1 MTWLSFKSR
10 CYLKTNDNTNPFR
23 KQILGELNV
32 DLTNMGIAAKDAA
45 FHLATASTAQ
55 KNKALAIIA
64 DELEANSEVIL
75 AANAKDIELGREA
88 GLTDALLDRLLLN
101 EERLTG
107 IANDV
112 RNVISLNDPVGSEI
126 DSKVLENGMAL
137 SRRRVPLGVVG
148 VIYEARPNV
157 TIDIAALCLKTGNA
171 SILRGGKE
179 TFFSNMELVKV
190 IQSALEKAELPAAS
204 VQYIEKPDRE
214 LVAQL
219 LKLDEYVDMIIPR
232 GGAGLHKMCQEN
244 STIPVIIGGFGI
256 SHIFIDESADLE
268 RSLNV
273 VENSKV
279 QRPSACN
286 ALDTLLVHKAV
297 AEEFLP
303 KLVERLNGK
312 VALVSDA
319 SAKPL
324 VANAADVRDAQEGD
338 FDTEWLSYTL
348 GVKVVADVKEAID
361 HMRVHNASH
370 SDAIMTNS
378 LQNSELFIN
387 SVGSAAVYVN
397 ASTRFT
403 DGAQFGLGAEVAVS
417 TQKLHARGPMGL
429 EELTSYKWVGKADY
443 LIRS

>member
-1 MTWLSFKSR
+1 M
-10 CYLKTNDNTNPFR
+10 
-23 KQILGELNV
+23 
-32 DLTNMGIAAKDAA
+32 DLTNMGKAAKDAA
-45 FHLATASTAQ
+45 FELATASTAQ
-55 KNKALAIIA
+55 KNQALAIIA
-64 DELEANSEVIL
+64 DELEANSAAIL

-126 DSKVLENGMAL
+126 DSKVLENGMSL

-190 IQSALEKAELPAAS
+190 IQSALAKANLPAAS

-214 LVAQL
+214 LVSQL
-219 LKLDEYVDMIIPR
+219 LKLDDYVDMIIPR
-232 GGAGLHKMCQEN
+232 GGAGLHKMCKEN

-256 SHIFIDESADLE
+256 SHIFVDESADLE
-268 RSLNV
+268 KSLNV

-286 ALDTLLVHKAV
+286 SLDTLLVHDKVAAKFLPMIVERMNDKVTFV
-297 AEEFLP
+297 AEP
-303 KLVERLNGK
+303 KAK
-312 VALVSDA
+312 ALMTQA
-319 SAKPL
+319 TQI
-324 VANAADVRDAQEGD
+324 RDAAEGD

-348 GVKVVADVKEAID
+348 GVKVVADVKDAID

-378 LQNSELFIN
+378 LINSELFIN

-397 ASTRFT
+397 AATRFT

-429 EELTSYKWVGKADY
+429 EELTSYKWVGKANY
-443 LIRS
+443 LARS

>member
-1 MTWLSFKSR
+1 M
-10 CYLKTNDNTNPFR
+10 
-23 KQILGELNV
+23 
-32 DLTNMGIAAKDAA
+32 DLTNMGKAAKDAA
-45 FHLATASTAQ
+45 FELATASTAQ
-55 KNKALAIIA
+55 KNQALAIIA
-64 DELEANSEVIL
+64 DELEVNAATIL

-126 DSKVLENGMAL
+126 DSKVLENGMSL

-179 TFFSNMELVKV
+179 TFFSNMELVQV
-190 IQSALEKAELPAAS
+190 IQSALKKANLPAAS

-214 LVAQL
+214 LVSQL
-219 LKLDEYVDMIIPR
+219 LKLDDYVDMIIPR
-232 GGAGLHKMCQEN
+232 GGAGLHKMCKEN

-256 SHIFIDESADLE
+256 SHIFVDESADLE
-268 RSLNV
+268 KSLNV

-286 ALDTLLVHKAV
+286 SLDTLLVHEKV
-297 AEEFLP
+297 AAAFLAM
-303 KLVERLNGK
+303 LVERVNDK
-312 VALVSDA
+312 VTFVAEPKAKALMA
-319 SAKPL
+319 AAKHI
-324 VANAADVRDAQEGD
+324 RDAGDGD

-348 GVKVVADVKEAID
+348 GVKVVSDVKEAIN

-378 LQNSELFIN
+378 LENAELFIN

-397 ASTRFT
+397 AATRFT

-429 EELTSYKWVGKADY
+429 EELTSYKWVGKANY
-443 LIRS
+443 LVRS

>member
-1 MTWLSFKSR
+1 M
-10 CYLKTNDNTNPFR
+10 
-23 KQILGELNV
+23 

-64 DELEANSEVIL
+64 DELEANAATIL
-75 AANAKDIELGREA
+75 EANAKDIELGREA

-126 DSKVLENGMAL
+126 DSKVLENGMSL

-214 LVAQL
+214 LVSQL
-219 LKLDEYVDMIIPR
+219 LKLDDYVDMIIPR
-232 GGAGLHKMCQEN
+232 GGAGLHKMCKES

-256 SHIFIDESADLE
+256 SHIFVDESADLE
-268 RSLNV
+268 KSVDV

-286 ALDTLLVHKAV
+286 SLDTLLVHEAV
-297 AEEFLP
+297 AEAFLT
-303 KLVERLNGK
+303 KLKQRLAGK
-312 VALVSDA
+312 VTLVADA
-319 SAKPL
+319 SAKSL
-324 VANAADVRDAQEGD
+324 LTGFEDQRDAVEGD

-348 GVKVVADVKEAID
+348 GVKVVADVAEAID

-378 LQNSELFIN
+378 LESSERFIN

-429 EELTSYKWVGKADY
+429 EELTSYKWVGKANY
-443 LIRS
+443 LVRG

>member
-1 MTWLSFKSR
+1 MIS
-10 CYLKTNDNTNPFR
+10 
-23 KQILGELNV
+23 
-32 DLTNMGIAAKDAA
+32 MGKAAKEAA
-45 FHLATASTAQ
+45 FQLATASTAQ
-55 KNKALAIIA
+55 KNQALAIIA
-64 DELEANSEVIL
+64 DELEANAETIL
-75 AANAKDIELGREA
+75 AANAKDIEKGREA
-88 GLTDALLDRLLLN
+88 GLTEALLDRLLLN
-101 EERLTG
+101 TERLTG

-112 RNVISLNDPVGSEI
+112 RNVISLNDPVGSEL
-126 DSKVLENGMAL
+126 DSKVLENGMSL

-190 IQSALEKAELPAAS
+190 IQSALAKAELPAAS

-214 LVAQL
+214 LVSQL
-219 LKLDEYVDMIIPR
+219 LKLDDYVDMIIPR
-232 GGAGLHKMCQEN
+232 GGAGLHKMCKEN

-256 SHIFIDESADLE
+256 SHIFVDESADLAK
-268 RSLNV
+268 SLEV
-273 VENSKV
+273 VENAKV

-286 ALDTLLVHKAV
+286 ALDTLLVHEQV
-297 AEEFLP
+297 AAEFLP
-303 KLVERLNGK
+303 MLAARLNDK
-312 VALVSDA
+312 VALVAEPKAKALLGDA
-319 SAKPL
+319 KEL
-324 VANAADVRDAQEGD
+324 RDAAEGD
-338 FDTEWLSYTL
+338 FDTEWLSFTL
-348 GVKVVADVKEAID
+348 GVKVVSGVEEAID

-378 LQNSELFIN
+378 IENSELFIN

-429 EELTSYKWVGKADY
+429 EELTSYKWVGKANY
-443 LIRS
+443 LPRS

>member
-1 MTWLSFKSR
+1 
-10 CYLKTNDNTNPFR
+10 
-23 KQILGELNV
+23 
-32 DLTNMGIAAKDAA
+32 MGKAAKDAA
-45 FHLATASTAQ
+45 FELATASTAQ
-55 KNKALAIIA
+55 KNQALAIIA
-64 DELEANSEVIL
+64 DELEANSAAIL
-75 AANAKDIELGREA
+75 AANAKDIELGREM

-101 EERLTG
+101 EERLTA

-126 DSKVLENGMAL
+126 DSKVLENGMSL

-190 IQSALEKAELPAAS
+190 IQSALAKANLPAAS

-214 LVAQL
+214 LVSQL
-219 LKLDEYVDMIIPR
+219 LKLDDYVDMIIPR
-232 GGAGLHKMCQEN
+232 GGAGLHKMCKEN

-256 SHIFIDESADLE
+256 SHIFVDESADLE
-268 RSLNV
+268 KSLNV

-286 ALDTLLVHKAV
+286 SLDTLLVHEKIA
-297 AEEFLP
+297 AQFLP
-303 KLVERLNGK
+303 MIVERMNDKLTFVTEPK
-312 VALVSDA
+312 AKALMPQA
-319 SAKPL
+319 TQI
-324 VANAADVRDAQEGD
+324 RDAVEGD

-348 GVKVVADVKEAID
+348 GVKVVSDVKDAID

-378 LQNSELFIN
+378 LENSELFIN

-429 EELTSYKWVGKADY
+429 EELTSYKWVGKANY
-443 LIRS
+443 LARS

>member
-1 MTWLSFKSR
+1 M
-10 CYLKTNDNTNPFR
+10 
-23 KQILGELNV
+23 
-32 DLTNMGIAAKDAA
+32 DLTNMGKAAKDAA
-45 FHLATASTAQ
+45 FELATASTAQ
-55 KNKALAIIA
+55 KNQALAIIA
-64 DELEANSEVIL
+64 DELEANAASIL

-126 DSKVLENGMAL
+126 DSKVLENGMSL

-190 IQSALEKAELPAAS
+190 IQSALAKANLPAAS

-214 LVAQL
+214 LVSQL
-219 LKLDEYVDMIIPR
+219 LKLDDYVDMIIPR
-232 GGAGLHKMCQEN
+232 GGAGLHKMCKEN

-256 SHIFIDESADLE
+256 SHIFVDESAELE
-268 RSLNV
+268 KSLNV

-286 ALDTLLVHKAV
+286 SLDTLLVHQDIAAQFLPMIVERMNDKVTFV
-297 AEEFLP
+297 AEP
-303 KLVERLNGK
+303 KAK
-312 VALVSDA
+312 ALMA
-319 SAKPL
+319 QAQQI
-324 VANAADVRDAQEGD
+324 RDAGEGD

-361 HMRVHNASH
+361 HMRIHNASH

-397 ASTRFT
+397 AATRFT

-429 EELTSYKWVGKADY
+429 EELTSYKWVGKANY
-443 LIRS
+443 LARS

>member
-1 MTWLSFKSR
+1 M
-10 CYLKTNDNTNPFR
+10 
-23 KQILGELNV
+23 
-32 DLTNMGIAAKDAA
+32 DLTNMGKAAKDAA
-45 FHLATASTAQ
+45 FELATASTAQ
-55 KNKALAIIA
+55 KNQALAIIS
-64 DELEANSEVIL
+64 DELEANSAAIL

-126 DSKVLENGMAL
+126 DSKVLENGMSL

-190 IQSALEKAELPAAS
+190 IQSALAKANLPAAS

-214 LVAQL
+214 LVSQL
-219 LKLDEYVDMIIPR
+219 LKLDDYVDMIIPR
-232 GGAGLHKMCQEN
+232 GGAGLHKMCKEN

-256 SHIFIDESADLE
+256 SHIFVDESADLE
-268 RSLNV
+268 KSLNV

-286 ALDTLLVHKAV
+286 SLDTLLVHEKVAAKFLPMIVERMSDKVTFV
-297 AEEFLP
+297 AEP
-303 KLVERLNGK
+303 KAK
-312 VALVSDA
+312 ALMA
-319 SAKPL
+319 QATQI
-324 VANAADVRDAQEGD
+324 RDAAEGD

-348 GVKVVADVKEAID
+348 GVKVVADVKDAID

-378 LQNSELFIN
+378 LINSELFIN

-397 ASTRFT
+397 AATRFT

-429 EELTSYKWVGKADY
+429 EELTSYKWVGKANY
-443 LIRS
+443 LARS

>member
-1 MTWLSFKSR
+1 M
-10 CYLKTNDNTNPFR
+10 
-23 KQILGELNV
+23 
-32 DLTNMGIAAKDAA
+32 DLTNMGKAAKDAA
-45 FHLATASTAQ
+45 FELATASTAQ
-55 KNKALAIIA
+55 KNQALAIIA
-64 DELEANSEVIL
+64 DELEANAATIL

-126 DSKVLENGMAL
+126 DSKVLENGMSL

-190 IQSALEKAELPAAS
+190 IQSALAKANLPAAS

-214 LVAQL
+214 LVSQL
-219 LKLDEYVDMIIPR
+219 LKLDDYVDMIIPR
-232 GGAGLHKMCQEN
+232 GGAGLHKMCKEN

-256 SHIFIDESADLE
+256 SHIFVDESADLE
-268 RSLNV
+268 KSLNV

-286 ALDTLLVHKAV
+286 SLDTLLVHEDV
-297 AEEFLP
+297 AAQFLSMI
-303 KLVERLNGK
+303 VERMNDK
-312 VALVSDA
+312 VTFVTEPK
-319 SAKPL
+319 AKVL
-324 VANAADVRDAQEGD
+324 MAQATQIRDAVEGD

-378 LQNSELFIN
+378 LVNSELFIN

-429 EELTSYKWVGKADY
+429 EELTSYKWVGKANY
-443 LIRS
+443 LARS

>member
-1 MTWLSFKSR
+1 
-10 CYLKTNDNTNPFR
+10 
-23 KQILGELNV
+23 
-32 DLTNMGIAAKDAA
+32 MGKAAKDAA
-45 FHLATASTAQ
+45 FVLATASTAQ
-55 KNKALAIIA
+55 KNQALAIIA
-64 DELEANSEVIL
+64 DELEANSAAIL
-75 AANAKDIELGREA
+75 AANEKDIELGRQA

-101 EERLTG
+101 DARLAG

-126 DSKVLENGMAL
+126 DSKVLENGMSL

-190 IQSALEKAELPAAS
+190 IQVALDKAGLPAAS

-214 LVAQL
+214 LVSQL
-219 LKLDEYVDMIIPR
+219 LKLDDYVDMIIPR
-232 GGAGLHKMCQEN
+232 GGAGLHKMCKEN

-256 SHIFIDESADLE
+256 SHIFVDQTADLVK
-268 RSLNV
+268 SLDV
-273 VENSKV
+273 VENAKV

-286 ALDTLLVHKAV
+286 ALDTLLVDETV
-297 AEEFLP
+297 AAEFLP
-303 KLVERLNGK
+303 MLAERLNGK
-312 VALVSDA
+312 VALVA
-319 SAKPL
+319 EPKAKAL
-324 VANAADVRDAQEGD
+324 LGNAQDLRDAGEGD

-348 GVKVVADVKEAID
+348 GVKVVADVAEAID

-378 LQNSELFIN
+378 LENAERFIN

-429 EELTSYKWVGKADY
+429 EELTSYKWVGKANY
-443 LIRS
+443 LARS

>member
-1 MTWLSFKSR
+1 
-10 CYLKTNDNTNPFR
+10 
-23 KQILGELNV
+23 
-32 DLTNMGIAAKDAA
+32 MGKAAKDAA
-45 FHLATASTAQ
+45 FELATVSTAQ
-55 KNKALAIIA
+55 KNQALAIIA
-64 DELEANSEVIL
+64 DELEANAATIL

-126 DSKVLENGMAL
+126 DSKVLENGMSL

-179 TFFSNMELVKV
+179 TLFSNMELVKV
-190 IQSALEKAELPAAS
+190 IQSALAKANLPAAS

-214 LVAQL
+214 LVSQL
-219 LKLDEYVDMIIPR
+219 LKLDDYVDMIIPR
-232 GGAGLHKMCQEN
+232 GGAGLHKMCKEN

-256 SHIFIDESADLE
+256 SHIFVDESADLE
-268 RSLNV
+268 KSLNV

-286 ALDTLLVHKAV
+286 SLDTLLVHEDVAAQFLPMIVERMNDKVTFV
-297 AEEFLP
+297 AEP
-303 KLVERLNGK
+303 KAK
-312 VALVSDA
+312 ALMA
-319 SAKPL
+319 QATHI
-324 VANAADVRDAQEGD
+324 RDAAEGD

-378 LQNSELFIN
+378 LVNSELFIN

-397 ASTRFT
+397 AATRFT

-429 EELTSYKWVGKADY
+429 EELTSYKWVGKANY
-443 LIRS
+443 LARS

>member
-1 MTWLSFKSR
+1 M
-10 CYLKTNDNTNPFR
+10 
-23 KQILGELNV
+23 

-64 DELEANSEVIL
+64 DELEANAATIL
-75 AANAKDIELGREA
+75 EANAKDIELGREA

-112 RNVISLNDPVGSEI
+112 RNVISLNDPVGSEM
-126 DSKVLENGMAL
+126 DSKVLENGMSL

-214 LVAQL
+214 LVSQL
-219 LKLDEYVDMIIPR
+219 LKLDDYVDMIIPR
-232 GGAGLHKMCQEN
+232 GGAGLHKMCKEN

-256 SHIFIDESADLE
+256 SHIFVDESADLE
-268 RSLNV
+268 KSVDV

-286 ALDTLLVHKAV
+286 SLDTLLVHEAV
-297 AEEFLP
+297 AEAFLAQ
-303 KLVERLNGK
+303 LTQRLAGK
-312 VALVSDA
+312 VTLVADA
-319 SAKPL
+319 SAKSL
-324 VANAADVRDAQEGD
+324 LAGFEDQRDAVEGD

-348 GVKVVADVKEAID
+348 GVKVVADVAEAID

-378 LQNSELFIN
+378 LESSERFIN

-429 EELTSYKWVGKADY
+429 EELTSYKWVGKANY
-443 LIRS
+443 LIRG

>member
-1 MTWLSFKSR
+1 M
-10 CYLKTNDNTNPFR
+10 
-23 KQILGELNV
+23 
-32 DLTNMGIAAKDAA
+32 DLTNMGKAAKDAA
-45 FHLATASTAQ
+45 FELAMAPTAQ
-55 KNKALAIIA
+55 KNQALAIIA
-64 DELEANSEVIL
+64 DELEANSAAIL

-126 DSKVLENGMAL
+126 DSKVLENGMSL

-190 IQSALEKAELPAAS
+190 IQSALAKANLPAAS

-214 LVAQL
+214 LVSQL
-219 LKLDEYVDMIIPR
+219 LKLDDYVDMIIPR
-232 GGAGLHKMCQEN
+232 GGAGLHKMCKEN

-256 SHIFIDESADLE
+256 SHIFVDESADLE
-268 RSLNV
+268 KSLNV

-286 ALDTLLVHKAV
+286 SLDTLLVHEKVAAKFLPMIVERMSDKVTFV
-297 AEEFLP
+297 AEP
-303 KLVERLNGK
+303 KAK
-312 VALVSDA
+312 ALMA
-319 SAKPL
+319 QATQI
-324 VANAADVRDAQEGD
+324 RDAVEGD

-348 GVKVVADVKEAID
+348 GVKVVADVKDAIE

-378 LQNSELFIN
+378 LINSELFIN

-397 ASTRFT
+397 AATRFT

-429 EELTSYKWVGKADY
+429 EELTSYKWVGKANY
-443 LIRS
+443 LARS

>member
-1 MTWLSFKSR
+1 M
-10 CYLKTNDNTNPFR
+10 
-23 KQILGELNV
+23 

-64 DELEANSEVIL
+64 DELEANAADIL
-75 AANAKDIELGREA
+75 EANAKDIELGREA

-112 RNVISLNDPVGSEI
+112 RNVIGLNDPVGSEM
-126 DSKVLENGMAL
+126 DSKVLENGMSL

-190 IQSALEKAELPAAS
+190 IQSALEKAELPSAS

-214 LVAQL
+214 LVSQL
-219 LKLDEYVDMIIPR
+219 LKLDDYVDMIIPR
-232 GGAGLHKMCQEN
+232 GGAGLHKMCKEN

-256 SHIFIDESADLE
+256 SHIFVDESADLE
-268 RSLNV
+268 KSVDV

-286 ALDTLLVHKAV
+286 SLDTLLVHEVV
-297 AEEFLP
+297 AEAFLA
-303 KLVERLNGK
+303 KLKQCLAGK
-312 VALVSDA
+312 VTLVADA
-319 SAKPL
+319 SAKSL
-324 VANAADVRDAQEGD
+324 LAGFEDQRDAIEGD

-348 GVKVVADVKEAID
+348 GVKVVADVAEAID

-378 LQNSELFIN
+378 LESSERFIN

-429 EELTSYKWVGKADY
+429 EELTSYKWVGKANY
-443 LIRS
+443 LVRG

>member
-1 MTWLSFKSR
+1 
-10 CYLKTNDNTNPFR
+10 
-23 KQILGELNV
+23 
-32 DLTNMGIAAKDAA
+32 MGKAAKDAA
-45 FHLATASTAQ
+45 FELATASTAQ
-55 KNKALAIIA
+55 KNQALAIIA
-64 DELEANSEVIL
+64 DELEANAAIIL

-126 DSKVLENGMAL
+126 DSKVLENGMSL

-190 IQSALEKAELPAAS
+190 IQSALAKANLPAAS

-214 LVAQL
+214 LVSQL
-219 LKLDEYVDMIIPR
+219 LKLDDYVDMIIPR
-232 GGAGLHKMCQEN
+232 GGAGLHKMCKEN

-256 SHIFIDESADLE
+256 SHIFVDESAELE
-268 RSLNV
+268 KSLNV

-286 ALDTLLVHKAV
+286 SLDTLLVHENIAAQFLPMIVERMNENVTFV
-297 AEEFLP
+297 AEP
-303 KLVERLNGK
+303 KAK
-312 VALVSDA
+312 ALMA
-319 SAKPL
+319 QAKQI
-324 VANAADVRDAQEGD
+324 RDAGEGD

-348 GVKVVADVKEAID
+348 VVKVVADVKEAID

-397 ASTRFT
+397 AATRFT

-429 EELTSYKWVGKADY
+429 EELTSYKWVGKANY
-443 LIRS
+443 LARS

>member
-1 MTWLSFKSR
+1 
-10 CYLKTNDNTNPFR
+10 
-23 KQILGELNV
+23 
-32 DLTNMGIAAKDAA
+32 MGKAAKDAA
-45 FHLATASTAQ
+45 FELATAPTAQ
-55 KNKALAIIA
+55 KNQALAIIA
-64 DELEANSEVIL
+64 DELEANSAAIL

-126 DSKVLENGMAL
+126 DSKVLENGVSL

-190 IQSALEKAELPAAS
+190 IQSALAKANLPAAS

-214 LVAQL
+214 LVSQL
-219 LKLDEYVDMIIPR
+219 LKLDDYVDMIIPR
-232 GGAGLHKMCQEN
+232 GGAGLHKMCKEN

-256 SHIFIDESADLE
+256 SHIFVDESADLE
-268 RSLNV
+268 KSLNV

-286 ALDTLLVHKAV
+286 SLDTLLVHEKVAAKFLPMIVERMSDKVTFV
-297 AEEFLP
+297 AEP
-303 KLVERLNGK
+303 KAK
-312 VALVSDA
+312 ALMA
-319 SAKPL
+319 QATQI
-324 VANAADVRDAQEGD
+324 RDAAEGD

-348 GVKVVADVKEAID
+348 GVKVVADVKDAID

-378 LQNSELFIN
+378 LINSELFIN

-397 ASTRFT
+397 AATRFT

-429 EELTSYKWVGKADY
+429 EELTSYKWVGKANY
-443 LIRS
+443 LARS

>member
-1 MTWLSFKSR
+1 
-10 CYLKTNDNTNPFR
+10 
-23 KQILGELNV
+23 
-32 DLTNMGIAAKDAA
+32 MGKAAKDAA
-45 FHLATASTAQ
+45 FELATASTAQ
-55 KNKALAIIA
+55 KNQALAIIA
-64 DELEANSEVIL
+64 DELEANAATIL

-126 DSKVLENGMAL
+126 DSKVLENGMSL

-190 IQSALEKAELPAAS
+190 IQSALAKANLPAAS

-214 LVAQL
+214 LVSQL
-219 LKLDEYVDMIIPR
+219 LKLDDYVDMIIPR
-232 GGAGLHKMCQEN
+232 GGASLHKMCKEN

-256 SHIFIDESADLE
+256 SHIFVDESADLE
-268 RSLNV
+268 KSLNV

-286 ALDTLLVHKAV
+286 SLDTLLVHEKVAAQFLAMIVERMNDKVTFV
-297 AEEFLP
+297 AEP
-303 KLVERLNGK
+303 KAK
-312 VALVSDA
+312 ALMA
-319 SAKPL
+319 QAKQI
-324 VANAADVRDAQEGD
+324 RDAGEGD

-348 GVKVVADVKEAID
+348 GVKVVADVKEAIN

-378 LQNSELFIN
+378 LENSELFIN

-397 ASTRFT
+397 AATRFT

-429 EELTSYKWVGKADY
+429 EELTSYKWVGKANY
-443 LIRS
+443 LARS

>member
-1 MTWLSFKSR
+1 M
-10 CYLKTNDNTNPFR
+10 
-23 KQILGELNV
+23 
-32 DLTNMGIAAKDAA
+32 DLTNMGKAAKDAA
-45 FHLATASTAQ
+45 FELATASTAQ
-55 KNKALAIIA
+55 KNQALAIIA
-64 DELEANSEVIL
+64 DELEANSAAIL

-101 EERLTG
+101 EERLTA

-112 RNVISLNDPVGSEI
+112 RNVVSLNDPVGSEI
-126 DSKVLENGMAL
+126 DSKVLENGMSL

-190 IQSALEKAELPAAS
+190 IQSALAKANLPAAS

-214 LVAQL
+214 LVSQL
-219 LKLDEYVDMIIPR
+219 LKLDDYVDMIIPR
-232 GGAGLHKMCQEN
+232 GGAGLHKMCKEN

-256 SHIFIDESADLE
+256 SHIFVDESADLE
-268 RSLNV
+268 KSLNV

-286 ALDTLLVHKAV
+286 SLDTLLVHEKIA
-297 AEEFLP
+297 AQFLP
-303 KLVERLNGK
+303 MIVERMNDK
-312 VALVSDA
+312 VTFVTEPKAKALMPQA
-319 SAKPL
+319 TQI
-324 VANAADVRDAQEGD
+324 RDAVEGD

-348 GVKVVADVKEAID
+348 GVKVVSDVKDAID

-378 LQNSELFIN
+378 LENSELFIN

-429 EELTSYKWVGKADY
+429 EELTSYKWVGKANY
-443 LIRS
+443 LARS

>member
-1 MTWLSFKSR
+1 M
-10 CYLKTNDNTNPFR
+10 
-23 KQILGELNV
+23 
-32 DLTNMGIAAKDAA
+32 DLTNMGKAAKDAA
-45 FHLATASTAQ
+45 FELATASTSQ
-55 KNKALAIIA
+55 KNQALAIIA
-64 DELEANSEVIL
+64 DELEANSAAIL

-112 RNVISLNDPVGSEI
+112 RNVISLSDPVGSEI
-126 DSKVLENGMAL
+126 DSKVLENGMSL

-190 IQSALEKAELPAAS
+190 IQSALAKANLPASS

-214 LVAQL
+214 LVSQL
-219 LKLDEYVDMIIPR
+219 LKLDDYVDMIIPR
-232 GGAGLHKMCQEN
+232 GGAGLHKMCKEN

-256 SHIFIDESADLE
+256 SHIFVDESADLE
-268 RSLNV
+268 KSLNV

-286 ALDTLLVHKAV
+286 SLDTLLVHEKIA
-297 AEEFLP
+297 AEFLP
-303 KLVERLNGK
+303 MLVERMNEK
-312 VALVSDA
+312 VTFVAEPKAKALMSE
-319 SAKPL
+319 AKQI
-324 VANAADVRDAQEGD
+324 RDAGEGD

-348 GVKVVADVKEAID
+348 GVKVVDDVKDAID

-378 LQNSELFIN
+378 LENSELFIN

-397 ASTRFT
+397 AATRFT

-429 EELTSYKWVGKADY
+429 EELTSYKWVGKANY
-443 LIRS
+443 LARS

>member
-1 MTWLSFKSR
+1 
-10 CYLKTNDNTNPFR
+10 
-23 KQILGELNV
+23 
-32 DLTNMGIAAKDAA
+32 MGKAAKDAA
-45 FHLATASTAQ
+45 FQLATASTAQ
-55 KNKALAIIA
+55 KNQALAIIA
-64 DELEANSEVIL
+64 DELEANATQIL
-75 AANAKDIELGREA
+75 AANAKDIQLGREA

-101 EERLTG
+101 ESRLNA

-126 DSKVLENGMAL
+126 DSKVLENGMSL

-190 IQSALEKAELPAAS
+190 IQSALEKAQLPAAS

-214 LVAQL
+214 LVTQL
-219 LKLDEYVDMIIPR
+219 LKLDDYVDMIIPR
-232 GGAGLHKMCQEN
+232 GGAGLHKMCKEN

-256 SHIFIDESADLE
+256 SHIFVDESADLDK
-268 RSLNV
+268 SV
-273 VENSKV
+273 DVIENAKV

-286 ALDTLLVHKAV
+286 ALDTLLVHEAI
-297 AEEFLP
+297 AQPLLE
-303 KLVERLNGK
+303 KLVAKLNGK
-312 VALVSDA
+312 VTFIAEPKAKALM
-319 SAKPL
+319 SAATEL
-324 VANAADVRDAQEGD
+324 RDAQAGD

-348 GVKVVADVKEAID
+348 GVKVVRDVNEAID
-361 HMRVHNASH
+361 HMREHNASH

-378 LQNSELFIN
+378 LVNAELFIN
-387 SVGSAAVYVN
+387 SAGSAAVYVN

-429 EELTSYKWVGKADY
+429 EELTSYKWVGKANY
-443 LIRS
+443 LSRS

>member
-1 MTWLSFKSR
+1 
-10 CYLKTNDNTNPFR
+10 
-23 KQILGELNV
+23 
-32 DLTNMGIAAKDAA
+32 MGIAAKDAA

-64 DELEANSEVIL
+64 DELEANAATIL
-75 AANAKDIELGREA
+75 EANAKDIELGREA

-126 DSKVLENGMAL
+126 DSKVLENGMSL

-214 LVAQL
+214 LVSQL
-219 LKLDEYVDMIIPR
+219 LKLDDYVDMIIPR
-232 GGAGLHKMCQEN
+232 GGAGLHKMCKEN

-256 SHIFIDESADLE
+256 SHIFVDESADLE
-268 RSLNV
+268 KSVDV

-286 ALDTLLVHKAV
+286 SLDTLLVHEVV
-297 AEEFLP
+297 AEAFLA
-303 KLVERLNGK
+303 KLKQRLAGK
-312 VALVSDA
+312 VTLVADA
-319 SAKPL
+319 SAKSL
-324 VANAADVRDAQEGD
+324 LTGFEDQRDAVEGD

-348 GVKVVADVKEAID
+348 GVKIVADVAEAID

-378 LQNSELFIN
+378 LESSERFIN

-429 EELTSYKWVGKADY
+429 EELTSYKWVGKANY
-443 LIRS
+443 LVRG

>member
-1 MTWLSFKSR
+1 
-10 CYLKTNDNTNPFR
+10 
-23 KQILGELNV
+23 
-32 DLTNMGIAAKDAA
+32 MGQAAKQAA
-45 FHLATASTAQ
+45 FQLATASTAQ
-55 KNKALAIIA
+55 KNKALLIIA
-64 DELEANSEVIL
+64 DELEANASTIL
-75 AANAKDIELGREA
+75 AANAQDIELGRQA

-101 EERLTG
+101 ESRLEG
-107 IANDV
+107 IAADV
-112 RNVISLNDPVGSEI
+112 RNVINLNDPVGSEI
-126 DSKVLENGMAL
+126 DSKVLENGMSL

-190 IQSALEKAELPAAS
+190 IQIALEKAGLPAAS

-214 LVAQL
+214 LVSQL
-219 LKLDEYVDMIIPR
+219 LKLDDYVDMIIPR
-232 GGAGLHKMCQEN
+232 GGAGLHKMCKEN

-256 SHIFIDESADLE
+256 SHIFVDETADLAK
-268 RSLNV
+268 SIDV
-273 VENSKV
+273 IENAKV

-286 ALDTLLVHKAV
+286 SLDTLLVHEKV
-297 AEEFLP
+297 AAEFLP
-303 KLVERLNGK
+303 KLAKQLGEK
-312 VALVSDA
+312 VALVA
-319 SAKPL
+319 EPKAKAIL
-324 VANAADVRDAQEGD
+324 SENEQVRDAQEGD

-348 GVKVVADVKEAID
+348 GIKVVSDIAEAID
-361 HMRVHNASH
+361 HMQVHNASH
-370 SDAIMTNS
+370 SDAIMTESIRNA
-378 LQNSELFIN
+378 ELFIN
-387 SVGSAAVYVN
+387 SAGSAAVYVN

>member
-1 MTWLSFKSR
+1 
-10 CYLKTNDNTNPFR
+10 
-23 KQILGELNV
+23 
-32 DLTNMGIAAKDAA
+32 MGKAAKDTA
-45 FHLATASTAQ
+45 FELATASTAQ
-55 KNKALAIIA
+55 KNQALAIIA
-64 DELEANSEVIL
+64 DELEANSAAIL

-101 EERLTG
+101 EERLTA

-126 DSKVLENGMAL
+126 DSKVLENGMSL

-190 IQSALEKAELPAAS
+190 IQSALAKANLPAAS

-214 LVAQL
+214 LVSQL
-219 LKLDEYVDMIIPR
+219 LKLDDYVDMIIPR

-256 SHIFIDESADLE
+256 SHIFVDESADLE
-268 RSLNV
+268 KSLNV

-286 ALDTLLVHKAV
+286 SLDTLLVHEKIA
-297 AEEFLP
+297 AQFLP
-303 KLVERLNGK
+303 MIVERMNDK
-312 VALVSDA
+312 VTFVTEPKAKALMPQA
-319 SAKPL
+319 TQI
-324 VANAADVRDAQEGD
+324 RDAVEGD

-348 GVKVVADVKEAID
+348 GVKVVSDVKDAID

-378 LQNSELFIN
+378 LENSELFIN

-429 EELTSYKWVGKADY
+429 EELTSYKWVGKANY
-443 LIRS
+443 LARS

>member
-1 MTWLSFKSR
+1 M
-10 CYLKTNDNTNPFR
+10 
-23 KQILGELNV
+23 
-32 DLTNMGIAAKDAA
+32 DLTNMGKAAKDAA
-45 FHLATASTAQ
+45 FELATASTAQ
-55 KNKALAIIA
+55 KNQALAIIA
-64 DELEANSEVIL
+64 DELEANAATVL

-126 DSKVLENGMAL
+126 DSKVLENGMSL

-190 IQSALEKAELPAAS
+190 IQSALAKANLPAAS

-214 LVAQL
+214 LVSQL
-219 LKLDEYVDMIIPR
+219 LKLDDYVDMIIPR
-232 GGAGLHKMCQEN
+232 GGAGLHKMCKEN

-256 SHIFIDESADLE
+256 SHIFVDESAELE
-268 RSLNV
+268 KSLNV

-286 ALDTLLVHKAV
+286 SLDTLLVHENIAAQFLPMIVERMNENVTFV
-297 AEEFLP
+297 AEP
-303 KLVERLNGK
+303 KAK
-312 VALVSDA
+312 ALMA
-319 SAKPL
+319 QAKQI
-324 VANAADVRDAQEGD
+324 RDAGEGD

-397 ASTRFT
+397 AATRFT

-429 EELTSYKWVGKADY
+429 EELTSYKWVGKANY
-443 LIRS
+443 LARS

>member
-1 MTWLSFKSR
+1 M
-10 CYLKTNDNTNPFR
+10 
-23 KQILGELNV
+23 
-32 DLTNMGIAAKDAA
+32 DLTNMGKAAKDAA
-45 FHLATASTAQ
+45 FELATASTAQ
-55 KNKALAIIA
+55 KNQALAIIA
-64 DELEANSEVIL
+64 DELEANSVAIL

-101 EERLTG
+101 EERLTA

-126 DSKVLENGMAL
+126 DSKVLENGMSL

-190 IQSALEKAELPAAS
+190 IQSALAKANLPAAS

-214 LVAQL
+214 LVSQL
-219 LKLDEYVDMIIPR
+219 LKLDDYVDMIIPR
-232 GGAGLHKMCQEN
+232 GGAGLHKMCKEN

-256 SHIFIDESADLE
+256 SHIFVDESADLDK
-268 RSLNV
+268 SLNV

-286 ALDTLLVHKAV
+286 SLDTLLVHEKIAAQFLPMIVERMDEKVTFV
-297 AEEFLP
+297 AEP
-303 KLVERLNGK
+303 K
-312 VALVSDA
+312 
-319 SAKPL
+319 AKEL
-324 VANAADVRDAQEGD
+324 MEQAKQVRDAVEGD

-348 GVKVVADVKEAID
+348 GVKVVSDVKDAID

-378 LQNSELFIN
+378 LENSELFIN

-429 EELTSYKWVGKADY
+429 EELTSYKWVGKANY
-443 LIRS
+443 LARS

>member
-1 MTWLSFKSR
+1 M
-10 CYLKTNDNTNPFR
+10 
-23 KQILGELNV
+23 
-32 DLTNMGIAAKDAA
+32 DLTNMGKAAKDAA
-45 FHLATASTAQ
+45 FELTTASTAQ
-55 KNKALAIIA
+55 KNQALAIIA
-64 DELEANSEVIL
+64 DELEANSAAIL

-126 DSKVLENGMAL
+126 DSKVLENGMSL

-190 IQSALEKAELPAAS
+190 IQSALAKANLPAAS

-214 LVAQL
+214 LVSQL
-219 LKLDEYVDMIIPR
+219 LKLDDYVDMIIPR
-232 GGAGLHKMCQEN
+232 GGAGLHKMCKEN

-256 SHIFIDESADLE
+256 SHIFVDESADLE
-268 RSLNV
+268 KSLNV

-286 ALDTLLVHKAV
+286 SLDTLLVHEKVAAKFLPMIVERMSDKVTFV
-297 AEEFLP
+297 AEP
-303 KLVERLNGK
+303 KAK
-312 VALVSDA
+312 ALMA
-319 SAKPL
+319 QATQI
-324 VANAADVRDAQEGD
+324 RDAVEGD

-348 GVKVVADVKEAID
+348 GVKVVADVKDAID

-378 LQNSELFIN
+378 LINSELFIN

-397 ASTRFT
+397 AATRFT

-429 EELTSYKWVGKADY
+429 EELTSYKWVGKANY
-443 LIRS
+443 LARS